1 MQTDVSRMV
10 DTLRSR
16 QLVPATCQAAL
27 LVGSA
32 ARGWSN
38 RKSDLDI
45 YLVCTEPWS
54 SPESVEVPVPL
65 RPPVVQWETFYAD
78 NHSWDLAYWLDG
90 QVDQMLAK
98 VSWDAF
104 DQVRAESGDALG
116 ERDEIF
122 LGRLATCVPLI
133 GADWLAR
140 RRAELD
146 ASAFRSILVTRSL
159 GAAGMAV
166 EDALGQMK
174 DGDVHSAVLS
184 ARTALGHTVDALL
197 EERGEYGSYTPKW
210 RARRFLEAGPD
221 TLSFAKYWDLETM
234 RDFDPND
241 PSKWINEVLTLCQDL
256 SLKVEV

>member
-1 MQTDVSRMV
+1 MHMDVNRMV
-10 DTLRSR
+10 DMLRGR
-16 QLVPATCQAAL
+16 HLVPDSCRAAL

-45 YLVCTEPWS
+45 YLVCAEPWS
-54 SPESVEVPVPL
+54 GPESVEVPVPL
-65 RPPVVQWETFYAD
+65 RPPVIQWESFYAD
-78 NHSWDLAYWLDG
+78 NHSWDLAYWLDD

-104 DQVRAESGDALG
+104 DPVRAESGDALG

-133 GADWLAR
+133 GEEWLAR
-140 RRAELD
+140 RRAQLD
-146 ASAFRSILVTRSL
+146 TSAFRSILVARSL
-159 GAAGMAV
+159 GSAGMAV
-166 EDALGQMK
+166 EDTIGQMK
-174 DGDVHSAVLS
+174 DGDLNSAVLS

-210 RARRFLEAGPD
+210 RARRFQVADPD
-221 TLSFAKYWDLETM
+221 ALSFAKYWDLETM
-234 RDFDPND
+234 RDFDPDD
-241 PSKWINEVLTLCQDL
+241 PSKWISEVLTLCQDL
-256 SLKVEV
+256 SLKIEV